1 TAPFQQQD
9 PRLDEASRLF
19 EQALALRKDGKLREG
34 VAAAEKAAAL
44 VEQVRGA
51 EHLDTAGALM
61 KLGALQ
67 FAVPNYAGAARTF
80 ERALSIY
87 EKARPSDDP
96 AVGEALNGLANA
108 YCGLGEAP
116 KALPLFERSHA
127 PPMRSFDRA
136 WRLPVP
142 TMRARNQ
149 KTMACS

>member
-1 TAPFQQQD
+1 MRDHAFRVRWRGALLALSIAIGVAWVRAPIVLGVTAPFQQQD

-87 EKARPSDDP
+87 EK
-96 AVGEALNGLANA
+96 
-108 YCGLGEAP
+108 
-116 KALPLFERSHA
+116 
-127 PPMRSFDRA
+127 
-136 WRLPVP
+136 
-142 TMRARNQ
+142 
-149 KTMACS
+149 